1 MSHWVFWGG
10 ESRVGLKHEENQDAW
25 KAFGNNLTEGVLVVI
40 CDGVSSTEYGKEAAQ
55 IVVQRLTEACERGE
69 LFRAIHGKKSLFHS
83 PSVSNGLAGGLTK
96 ESSEKQSS
104 SQSPESV
111 LISASDLQTEE
122 EVISAF
128 FARSENL
135 SDGVGIG
142 YLRSLVV
149 DISQELRDD
158 FGRAKAAC
166 TMAMLWLFK
175 REAYLLCV
183 GDSPIFLLRKN
194 SCFRLTE
201 QRKDGG
207 RLRAFIGMGREIDQ
221 HLHQRRLELKGGDC
235 FVLAT
240 DGVAEYVSTKDIFKR
255 WQNSYRDPNVVACEL
270 VDLAEAMGSDDDNTA
285 IAVRIPYLV
294 DPDFSRQKML
304 EQLSKEDKKAQ
315 QEAQQSLVIA
325 QEAKEEQERE
335 REAREK
341 LKRRIEEKIERDV
354 RHSSNR
360 TLIDF
365 GDDE

>member
-1 MSHWVFWGG
+1 
-10 ESRVGLKHEENQDAW
+10 
-25 KAFGNNLTEGVLVVI
+25 
-40 CDGVSSTEYGKEAAQ
+40 
-55 IVVQRLTEACERGE
+55 
-69 LFRAIHGKKSLFHS
+69 
-83 PSVSNGLAGGLTK
+83 
-96 ESSEKQSS
+96 
-104 SQSPESV
+104 
-111 LISASDLQTEE
+111 
-122 EVISAF
+122 
-128 FARSENL
+128 
-135 SDGVGIG
+135 
-142 YLRSLVV
+142 
-149 DISQELRDD
+149 
-158 FGRAKAAC
+158 
-166 TMAMLWLFK
+166 
-175 REAYLLCV
+175 
-183 GDSPIFLLRKN
+183 
-194 SCFRLTE
+194 
-201 QRKDGG
+201 
-207 RLRAFIGMGREIDQ
+207 MGREIDQ

-285 IAVRIPYLV
+285 IAVHIPYLV